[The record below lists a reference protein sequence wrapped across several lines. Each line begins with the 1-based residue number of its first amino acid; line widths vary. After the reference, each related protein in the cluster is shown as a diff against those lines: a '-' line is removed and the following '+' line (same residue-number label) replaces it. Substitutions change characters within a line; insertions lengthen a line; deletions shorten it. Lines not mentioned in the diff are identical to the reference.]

1 MQKFDWSIEA
11 FNQFERKSDSWKV
24 RIEESEDKLSDAVQ
38 LLKAVKKIKT
48 TPDSIS
54 EQIEQIKTELSSTLD
69 KLRTLRT
76 NMKSMV

>member
-48 TPDSIS
+48 PDNIS